1 MNIDNIL
8 LDKLTAEAKVSPRLR
23 MNLDLRDSD
32 ADSSQRM
39 LNAIEPGSVIPVHRH
54 RKTSETVVIL
64 RGSAVQ
70 YLYDDAG
77 NVTGKVLLA
86 PWVGEIATALAGPRN
101 DVGAAELRN
110 DVGAAGIRNDVGAD
124 GLCNDVG
131 AAELRSSTQS
141 MECQRKND
149 VGIPAMQVEIGQWHR
164 LEALESGT
172 VIVEFKNG
180 PYEPIGDEDILK
192 NAQV

>member
-1 MNIDNIL
+1 MKIDNIL

-23 MNLDLRDSD
+23 MNLDLRNSSE
-32 ADSSQRM
+32 DSSQRM

-110 DVGAAGIRNDVGAD
+110 DVGAA
-124 GLCNDVG
+124 
-131 AAELRSSTQS
+131 ELRSSTQS
-141 MECQRKND
+141 MECQRKNE

-180 PYEPIGDEDILK
+180 PYEPIGDGDILK